1 MRTTAIAAVTVATLG
16 LALGGCSDNS
26 VGTTPSTPGG
36 TGTATAPAAGPVV
49 QCVVGN
55 WRSTGA
61 NAVARSGGASAT
73 LTGGAGVAVAISE
86 TGAVTIDFST
96 MQPAE
101 FTAQVA
107 GTQVRGTFVYAGKA
121 TGTIHT
127 GEAATPSASAT
138 TPSAS
143 ATSGDASA
151 TSGSWEPVPPVDWG
165 DVRVTVDLTQP
176 VRGRPFDNVRIGE
189 VIGNGVDQTG
199 GVVDVNPVFGR
210 GGYECRGDM
219 LVITPEAQG
228 GIGWTLARA

>member
-26 VGTTPSTPGG
+26 IGTTPSTPAG
-36 TGTATAPAAGPVV
+36 TGTATAPAAGSVA

-86 TGAVTIDFST
+86 AGAVTIDFST

-107 GTQVRGTFVYAGKA
+107 GAQVRGTFVYAGKA
-121 TGTIHT
+121 TGTIRT
-127 GEAATPSASAT
+127 GEAA

-176 VRGRPFDNVRIGE
+176 VKGRPFDNVRIGE

-199 GVVDVNPVFGR
+199 GVVDVNPVFGS
-210 GGYECRGDM
+210 GSYECSGDM
-219 LVITPEAQG
+219 LVITPKAQG